1 MGVGIREDLL
11 AHPLAAQ
18 GHGLGA
24 ELLGEP
30 HRLDHSVAGG
40 LRKPCLLGS
49 LHVRRDPRRAEA
61 VGHPLGGAHEPR
73 GRGTRPQAHE
83 QPFAGGPGL
92 LDRVLAHVHAHLRV
106 DALGGA
112 TQGELAQGNEVAL
125 AEKVTESLLG
135 ELRNVDLALLEALQE
150 VIGRKVD
157 QLDLVGLLENG
168 IRYRLLDDDAGD
180 LGDDVVEALH
190 VLDVDGGVHVDAGG
204 EQLIDVLPALGMT
217 RARGVGVG
225 ELVDQDQRRPASEGA
240 VEVEVVE
247 RRSPVLDRATGK
259 HLEALEQRFRLD
271 PAMRLHE
278 TNDDVHAVITLFTS
292 SFQHGVR
299 LADAGGRT
307 EEHLQLATAP
317 PRLFFLDPHQERVGI
332 GPSVHGP

>member
-1 MGVGIREDLL
+1 M
-11 AHPLAAQ
+11 
-18 GHGLGA
+18 
-24 ELLGEP
+24 
-30 HRLDHSVAGG
+30 
-40 LRKPCLLGS
+40 
-49 LHVRRDPRRAEA
+49 
-61 VGHPLGGAHEPR
+61 
-73 GRGTRPQAHE
+73 
-83 QPFAGGPGL
+83 
-92 LDRVLAHVHAHLRV
+92 LAHVHAHLRV

-168 IRYRLLDDDAGD
+168 IRHRLPDDDAGD

-240 VEVEVVE
+240 VEVEVAE
-247 RRSPVLDRATGK
+247 RRSPVLDGATGK
-259 HLEALEQRFRLD
+259 HLKALEQRFCLD
-271 PAMRLHE
+271 PAVRLHE
-278 TNDDVHAVITLFTS
+278 AHHHIHAVIALFTS
-292 SFQHGVR
+292 GFEHGVR
-299 LADAGGRT
+299 LADARSCA
-307 EEHLQLATAP
+307 EEHLQLATTTA
-317 PRLFFLDPHQERVGI
+317 RLFFLDTRQERVGI
-332 GPSVHGP
+332 GPDLAHGR